1 MELENIVCAFV
12 NMKSKELHIKFKD
25 TYLLNKRKKLI
36 VFLKQEFGDFNINYC
51 SNTFTNCGFIK
62 PYHIFLCVLISSII
76 NGLIYSYAFNLNIF
90 LSFIIIF
97 FILFWCMIYAKS

>member
-1 MELENIVCAFV
+1 MELENIVRVFV

-51 SNTFTNCGFIK
+51 SNTFTNCGFYKTIS
-62 PYHIFLCVLISSII
+62 YIFMC
-76 NGLIYSYAFNLNIF
+76 FNKFDYKRFNIF
-90 LSFIIIF
+90 LYI
-97 FILFWCMIYAKS
+97 